1 MSGSKTPTILA
12 ITALAVA
19 VLAATPIGQAAGRL
33 VLPINSVG
41 SAQIKKNA
49 VTSPKVKNNSLT
61 GADVLESTLGK
72 VPSSASAD
80 SAQNATHATSSTS
93 ATSATNAAYA
103 TNASNATNAAQLGG
117 IAASAYLKKCAT
129 GSIKGY
135 VFIHGSASF
144 PSTFT
149 TDPAKVSSPY
159 NCGAGTIEAKRV
171 SVGNYEVR
179 FNGNPSAL
187 GLGSMETS
195 PYIGPVELEPLGP
208 GHFDVYVIDTTNTMR
223 DCGFVLALL

>member
-49 VTSPKVKNNSLT
+49 VTSPKVKNNSLS
-61 GADVLESTLGK
+61 GADVLESTLAK

-93 ATSATNAAYA
+93 ATSATNAA
-103 TNASNATNAAQLGG
+103 NATNAAQLGG

-159 NCGAGTIEAKRV
+159 NCGAGTIEVKRDG
-171 SVGNYEVR
+171 VGHYEVK

-208 GHFDVYVIDTTNTMR
+208 GHFEVYVIDTTNTMR